1 MKHCFA
7 ACSRHGPF
15 GVGCDL
21 RVHST
26 VLPAEDNTPVVM
38 SSSSAYAREE
48 INTRRVMHVAN
59 ITDRT
64 SERNAL
70 QSE

>member
-1 MKHCFA
+1 
-7 ACSRHGPF
+7 
-15 GVGCDL
+15 
-21 RVHST
+21 
-26 VLPAEDNTPVVM
+26 M

-70 QSE
+70 QSEWSFNVSDKAMQADVWAQLRYRAVKGMRSQ

>member
-1 MKHCFA
+1 VKHGFA
-7 ACSRHGPF
+7 QCSRHEPN
-15 GVGCDL
+15 GVVCGL
-21 RVHST
+21 QSVHSHF
-26 VLPAEDNTPVVM
+26 LPAEDITPVVM

-64 SERNAL
+64 SERNAK
-70 QSE
+70 